1 MDSVEIQTRSTTN
14 SRSNSN
20 DMTHHSNPDA
30 RIRLQKDSSDVEDNY
45 DNDETSGFTL
55 PQLKDSMTP
64 WRAND
69 RPVAD
74 KKHNTSLD
82 VVSPINSRPATR
94 NSLFSIDGA
103 YTVASSSASNEV
115 DNLQRQLTIYKL
127 KVRALLELIKQ
138 FNYIGDDV
146 ENSTGGDNDGFYQ
159 KLISTIAQND
169 DVEELKTQMHGLE
182 IGSDVKTETIRELR
196 DQLTE
201 MESRWKQTKEEHA
214 ETLEYA
220 NEYIGLNEQITTCI
234 DELLNL
240 LMENLE
246 LSPEETKNLQDA
258 KNTSPEFAMAKMNA
272 LSVTLGKIL
281 RDLHEKRKS
290 EKDNIAA
297 IANSTELEAEGEPL
311 AKNDS
316 GNESVMDTQ
325 FEIAIEGIH
334 EQYDNF
340 VKSIQAKLDKSAQ
353 LEKTLAGKLA
363 QQTEILKS
371 IEEESRNKDQL
382 NSKDSRRR
390 ASFLSDISD
399 LGRRASV
406 DLSKSYQEH
415 VDGLNHLVQT
425 LKSSIAEKN
434 QELGQLRLQLQ
445 DQDQLVKREQRSRQ
459 DLKTLEDL
467 TNQKEKTWEEFVNSL
482 EESIETFQLEKQDLL
497 EENDQLRRENSKLD
511 EALEK
516 IAQKTEAYQEQR
528 HQLNNKIR
536 TMTDELVGLKDEN
549 SALHKLVFN
558 VENINKTIHKQKS
571 EFTKFQAHLLLHLE
585 NVYKT
590 LSKILQK
597 KSIDQSKHKLEVLR
611 QMNDL
616 SQMRNMQPKLE
627 SLYNF
632 IETALESVVESYMM
646 VIIAEKDKQHTG
658 RGHEREM
665 QLRIEE
671 LERKWVSERERRK
684 LDSNAAEV
692 QISKL
697 EAENEAL
704 REKLYNMTIR

>member
-1 MDSVEIQTRSTTN
+1 MNSIDNPTRSTTT
-14 SRSNSN
+14 SRSSSN
-20 DMTHHSNPDA
+20 AIAYQPKSDTEIMSPKT
-30 RIRLQKDSSDVEDNY
+30 SSDVEDNY
-45 DNDETSGFTL
+45 DNDEISEFTL

-64 WRAND
+64 WRTND
-69 RPVAD
+69 KPTAD
-74 KKHNTSLD
+74 KKHSTSLD
-82 VVSPINSRPATR
+82 VLSPVNSRPATR

-103 YTVASSSASNEV
+103 CTVTSSSASSEV

-138 FNYIGDDV
+138 FNYTGDEAQNDV
-146 ENSTGGDNDGFYQ
+146 EGENKGFYQ
-159 KLISTIAQND
+159 KLISTISQND
-169 DVEELKTQMHGLE
+169 NIEELRTQMHDLE
-182 IGSDVKTETIRELR
+182 ISSDMKTETIRGLKE
-196 DQLTE
+196 QLAE
-201 MESRWKQTKEEHA
+201 VEKHWKQTKEEHA

-234 DELLNL
+234 DDMLTLIL
-240 LMENLE
+240 ENLE
-246 LSPEETKNLQDA
+246 LSTEETQTLQDA
-258 KNTSPEFAMAKMNA
+258 RDTSPEFAMAKLNA
-272 LSVTLGKIL
+272 LSVTLGRIL
-281 RDLHEKRKS
+281 KDMYERKNS
-290 EKDNIAA
+290 ENDAVPV
-297 IANSTELEAEGEPL
+297 IANSTGLEAEGEPL
-311 AKNDS
+311 ARHES
-316 GNESVMDTQ
+316 GNESVIDTR

-340 VKSIQAKLDKSAQ
+340 VKSIQTKLDKSAQ
-353 LEKTLAGKLA
+353 LEKTLAAKLA
-363 QQTEILKS
+363 KQTEILRA
-371 IEEESRNKDQL
+371 IEEESRTKNQS
-382 NSKDSRRR
+382 NFRDSEMR
-390 ASFLSDISD
+390 SSLFSDISD
-399 LGRRASV
+399 LGKRASV

-415 VDGLNHLVQT
+415 LDGLNHLVQT
-425 LKSSIAEKN
+425 LKSSIAEKS
-434 QELGQLRLQLQ
+434 QEVRQLKLQLQ
-445 DQDQLVKREQRSRQ
+445 DQEQLTKREQRSRQ

-467 TNQKEKTWEEFVNSL
+467 TRQKEQTWEEFANSL
-482 EESIETFQLEKQDLL
+482 EESIENFQLEKQDIL
-497 EENDQLRRENSKLD
+497 EENDKLRRENIKLD
-511 EALEK
+511 KTLEK
-516 IAQKTEAYQEQR
+516 VLQRTESYQEQR
-528 HQLNNKIR
+528 NQLNHELR
-536 TMTDELVGLKDEN
+536 TMRNELMNIKDEN
-549 SALHKLVFN
+549 TALHKLVYN
-558 VENINKTIHKQKS
+558 AENINKSVHKQKS

-597 KSIDQSKHKLEVLR
+597 KSIDQSKRKLGVLH

-616 SQMRNMQPKLE
+616 SQLRNMQPKLE

-646 VIIAEKDKQHTG
+646 VITAEKDKFHTG

-692 QISKL
+692 QINKL

>member
-1 MDSVEIQTRSTTN
+1 MDSVEIQTRLTTK

-20 DMTHHSNPDA
+20 DLTYQPKSDA
-30 RIRLQKDSSDVEDNY
+30 ELKLPRDSSDVEDNY
-45 DNDETSGFTL
+45 DNDETSEFTL

-64 WRAND
+64 WRATDKPLAN
-69 RPVAD
+69 
-74 KKHNTSLD
+74 KKHSTSPD
-82 VVSPINSRPATR
+82 VASPINSRPATR
-94 NSLFSIDGA
+94 NSLFSVDGA
-103 YTVASSSASNEV
+103 YTVTSSSASSEV

-127 KVRALLELIKQ
+127 KVKALLELIKQ
-138 FNYIGDDV
+138 FNYTADDAENGV
-146 ENSTGGDNDGFYQ
+146 EDDSNGFYQ
-159 KLISTIAQND
+159 RLISTIAQND
-169 DVEELKTQMHGLE
+169 DVEELKTQMHDLE
-182 IGSDVKTETIRELR
+182 MGSDMKTETIRDLKE
-196 DQLTE
+196 QLIE
-201 MESRWKQTKEEHA
+201 MENRWKQTKEEHA

-234 DELLNL
+234 DEMLNL

-246 LSPEETKNLQDA
+246 LSPEEMKTLQDA
-258 KNTSPEFAMAKMNA
+258 RDTSSEFAMAKMNA

-281 RDLHEKRKS
+281 RDLHEKRKL
-290 EKDNIAA
+290 ENDTVAA
-297 IANSTELEAEGEPL
+297 IANSTELEAEGEPSV
-311 AKNDS
+311 KNES

-334 EQYDNF
+334 EQYDSF
-340 VKSIQAKLDKSAQ
+340 VKSIQAKLDKSAE
-353 LEKTLAGKLA
+353 LEKTLAIKLA
-363 QQTEILKS
+363 QQTKILKS
-371 IEEESRNKDQL
+371 IGEEAQHKDQL
-382 NSKDSRRR
+382 NLKDSRRR
-390 ASFLSDISD
+390 ASLFSDISD
-399 LGRRASV
+399 LGKRASV

-425 LKSSIAEKN
+425 LKSSIAEKSW
-434 QELGQLRLQLQ
+434 EIGQLKLQLR

-459 DLKTLEDL
+459 NLKTLEDL
-467 TNQKEKTWEEFVNSL
+467 TRQKEKTWEEFVNNL
-482 EESIETFQLEKQDLL
+482 EESIESFQLEKQDLL
-497 EENDQLRRENSKLD
+497 EENDKLRSENTKLD
-511 EALEK
+511 ETLEK
-516 IAQKTEAYQEQR
+516 VAQKTETYQEQR
-528 HQLNNKIR
+528 NQLNHELR
-536 TMTDELVGLKDEN
+536 TMTNELMNLKDEN

-558 VENINKTIHKQKS
+558 VENTNKTVHKQKS

-597 KSIDQSKHKLEVLR
+597 KSIDQSKRKLEVLH

-616 SQMRNMQPKLE
+616 SQVRNMQPKLE

-646 VIIAEKDKQHTG
+646 VITAEKDKVHSG